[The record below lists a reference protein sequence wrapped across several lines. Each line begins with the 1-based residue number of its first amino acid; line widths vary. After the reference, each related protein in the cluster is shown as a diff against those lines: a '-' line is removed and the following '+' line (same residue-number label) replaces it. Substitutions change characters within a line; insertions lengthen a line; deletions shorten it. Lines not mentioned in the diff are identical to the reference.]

1 MESEARLHGLAGAFR
16 EGWAFPSP
24 GPSKTAILPSAG
36 FPQPPPTSENP
47 GDIPV
52 GGRAHIPTTLDYAV
66 RVTEK
71 QHSHFAFD
79 IGIGQVAGNIGT
91 AQLPAGLPAPKPLVI
106 LLPVNLEARH
116 GHRSGAQSSSL
127 TSARPV

>member
-106 LLPVNLEARH
+106 LLPVTLRRAMVI
-116 GHRSGAQSSSL
+116 GVGLSL
-127 TSARPV
+127 RP